1 MRRRRAIATAL
12 ILCCTAAVAQEGT
25 LLERFYHRASVDT
38 SYVVR
43 PTTRWTLKGR
53 FLLSHNNLTTNGL
66 HNGATIATGIN
77 GGYSPKASLSASYL
91 GLTVNASVNPAK
103 LLGRESD
110 YALGLRCY
118 GRRVGAEF
126 SAQVNQQP
134 EVWFRRGDDE
144 EVSLALSGSMQVHMV
159 MNAYY
164 IFNAR
169 RFSYPAA
176 FTQSYIQRR
185 SCGSLLAGA
194 TIEGLYLTL
203 GDSTIG
209 EPHYNYSYIKLGLGL
224 GYGYNYVPA
233 DGWLLHLSALPSL
246 IINSRQRYV
255 DNGTDQELTSRRAEF
270 AIVGRGAVVYSFG
283 RTFVGL
289 NHVFNFTNTNARGE
303 MGIISTRWQL
313 TAFVGVRL

>member
-12 ILCCTAAVAQEGT
+12 ILCCTAAVAQEDT

-91 GLTVNASVNPAK
+91 GLTVNASVNPRQTAGPRERLRAGAA
-103 LLGRESD
+103 LLRPQG
-110 YALGLRCY
+110 
-118 GRRVGAEF
+118 GRRVLCPGEPTARGVVQ
-126 SAQVNQQP
+126 A
-134 EVWFRRGDDE
+134 WRRRGGAFGIERIVEGAHGDE
-144 EVSLALSGSMQVHMV
+144 CLLYLQRTAVLLPRGLH
-159 MNAYY
+159 
-164 IFNAR
+164 
-169 RFSYPAA
+169 PA
-176 FTQSYIQRR
+176 YIQRR

-209 EPHYNYSYIKLGLGL
+209 
-224 GYGYNYVPA
+224 
-233 DGWLLHLSALPSL
+233 
-246 IINSRQRYV
+246 
-255 DNGTDQELTSRRAEF
+255 
-270 AIVGRGAVVYSFG
+270 
-283 RTFVGL
+283 
-289 NHVFNFTNTNARGE
+289 
-303 MGIISTRWQL
+303 
-313 TAFVGVRL
+313 